1 MLSIGKE
8 ARSGDS
14 GMRYDRYM
22 TLPAIR
28 SSSTILSSRLKK
40 RNRLGSNISIPAV
53 ISSQAGR
60 SKVKK
65 LKNGYVFY
73 LNVLEGVLNSENEL
87 FNPKDEKT
95 TLTRDLVQL
104 TYTVSATAVWELEV
118 IRRREWSRRGTR
130 STTHIGFGF
139 GTEQGED
146 SYGSRSDTTVKCGPM
161 NIRRGEG
168 AWGQD
173 LRASRMYL
181 DGFVVVPSEKVN
193 QVPFCLSLTVLFF
206 ITHIAPTVEI
216 FENQDIVCGLT
227 WRCSSPWQAVMPS
240 ER

>member
-1 MLSIGKE
+1 MLSLGKE

-73 LNVLEGVLNSENEL
+73 LNVVEGVLNSENEL

-118 IRRREWSRRGTR
+118 IRRRE
-130 STTHIGFGF
+130 
-139 GTEQGED
+139 
-146 SYGSRSDTTVKCGPM
+146 
-161 NIRRGEG
+161 
-168 AWGQD
+168 
-173 LRASRMYL
+173 
-181 DGFVVVPSEKVN
+181 
-193 QVPFCLSLTVLFF
+193 
-206 ITHIAPTVEI
+206 
-216 FENQDIVCGLT
+216 
-227 WRCSSPWQAVMPS
+227 
-240 ER
+240 